1 MKTVNTQSQPIKKLA
16 PVVAGLGRD
25 GAGHRLAVGFDFCKQ
40 IDEGG
45 GYRDGEGH
53 IGTAFGAGE
62 GHRLGDQVHTIQ
74 RNGSFTESAS
84 SSQPYLETYSH
95 PTGKHRGAQGSSNQ
109 GNLLRREGREG
120 SDLGRVFDSVVVEG
134 VSLQAAQQ
142 PALSLNPLHHFDV
155 AAGLVAVDLVAG
167 AVAVGIC
174 GSSISATPSNVSL
187 CGRWSEL
194 AELQTVL
201 RKEKLQP
208 VPRVKV
214 VANRQMTCRPI
225 FYVISNPAMVL
236 EKFFVFVDAQLGRLG
251 QRLGSVQLG
260 INLPAGSFSLPNPVR
275 FISDRV
281 GLLASSFINRGHV
294 LNVASATIA

>member
-16 PVVAGLGRD
+16 PEVAGFGRD

-45 GYRDGEGH
+45 GDRDGEGH
-53 IGTAFGAGE
+53 IGPAFGAGE
-62 GHRLGDQVHTIQ
+62 GHRLGDQIHPVE

-120 SDLGRVFDSVVVEG
+120 SDLGRILDSVVVEG
-134 VSLQAAQQ
+134 VSLQSAQQ
-142 PALSLNPLHHFDV
+142 PALPLDPLHHLNV
-155 AAGLVAVDLVAG
+155 SAGLVSVDLVAG
-167 AVAVGIC
+167 SVAVGI
-174 GSSISATPSNVSL
+174 GGAAITATPNDIGFS
-187 CGRWSEL
+187 GRRAEL
-194 AELQTVL
+194 AELQAVL

-208 VPRVKV
+208 IPRVKV

-225 FYVISNPAMVL
+225 FNVISNPAMVL
-236 EKFFVFVDAQLGRLG
+236 EKFFVFVNAQLGRLG
-251 QRLGSVQLG
+251 QRLSSVQLG
-260 INLPAGSFSLPNPVR
+260 VSLPAGSFSLPDPVR

-281 GLLASSFINRGHV
+281 GLLASSFIYRGHDT
-294 LNVASATIA
+294 NVAKATFA

>member
-1 MKTVNTQSQPIKKLA
+1 MKTVNTQPQPIKKLT
-16 PVVAGLGRD
+16 PEVTGFGRD
-25 GAGHRLAVGFDFCKQ
+25 GAGHRLAVGFQFCKQ

-45 GYRDGEGH
+45 GDRDGEGH
-53 IGTAFGAGE
+53 IGAAFGAGE
-62 GHRLGDQVHTIQ
+62 GHRLGDQVHPVQ
-74 RNGSFTESAS
+74 RNGSLTESAS

-95 PTGKHRGAQGSSNQ
+95 PTGEHGRAQDSSNQ

-134 VSLQAAQQ
+134 VRLQSAQQ
-142 PALSLNPLHHFDV
+142 PALPLDPLHHFHV
-155 AAGLVAVDLVAG
+155 AAGLVSVDLVAG
-167 AVAVGIC
+167 TVAVGI
-174 GSSISATPSNVSL
+174 GGPSISATPGDVSL
-187 CGRWSEL
+187 SGRWAKL

-208 VPRVKV
+208 IPRVQV
-214 VANRQMTCRPI
+214 MGNRQMACRPI
-225 FYVISNPAMVL
+225 FDMIPNPAMVL
-236 EKFFVFVDAQLGRLG
+236 VKFFLFVDAQLGRLS

-260 INLPAGSFSLPNPVR
+260 INLPVGSFSLPDSVR

-281 GLLASSFINRGHV
+281 GLLARSFIYRGHV